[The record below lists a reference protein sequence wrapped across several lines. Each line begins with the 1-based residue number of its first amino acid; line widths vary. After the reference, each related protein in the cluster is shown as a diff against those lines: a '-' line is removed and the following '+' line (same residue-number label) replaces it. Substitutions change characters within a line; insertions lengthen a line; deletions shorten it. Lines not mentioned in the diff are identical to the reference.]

1 MAGINHSL
9 YEGDFYAWAMENADL
24 LRQKKFEEIDVEN
37 IAEEIESMGKSNKRS
52 LFSHMSILIAHLL
65 KWKFQPVR
73 RSKSWALTIKNQRY
87 EIRDLLKESPSLRKE
102 IELRFFDAYEKAL
115 IVAAEQTGIDEENFP
130 KSCPFSLEQCLDGA
144 FLPE

>member
-37 IAEEIESMGKSNKRS
+37 IAEEIESMGKSNKRA
-52 LFSHMSILIAHLL
+52 LLSHLAVLMVHLL

-73 RSKSWALTIKNQRY
+73 RSKSWNLTIKHQRLQVQK
-87 EIRDLLKESPSLRKE
+87 LLEESPSLKYQIEIKLKE
-102 IELRFFDAYEKAL
+102 AYEEAR
-115 IVAAEQTGIDEENFP
+115 IIAAGETGIDEEDFP
-130 KSCPFSLEQCLDGA
+130 KACPFTLEQCLDKA